1 MYGYLK
7 PYSVNASTEVRRRY
21 KQYYCSLCHALWK
34 NYGQMS
40 RLIVSYDIT
49 FIAVLLD
56 QFFTL
61 PDGKISCL
69 KKSQTPQSEENWK
82 KLAAMSIM
90 MVASKIEDDILD
102 EKSTKARIAK
112 AILGKTI
119 KKVKADFPKAYD
131 TMLVYMK
138 VFNQRESTKANVY
151 ILSDCF
157 ADVIIRTLQELFSN
171 ISLMNISILRHVS
184 RWVYFI
190 DAVDDL
196 DQDLKEGKMNPF
208 ADIADSKH
216 NLICQHDGYI
226 GSFIDK
232 CAKELLESTK
242 TDFDSATLEHKVI
255 ANIIDGT
262 IPEVTY
268 KVFSDAPYYPR
279 SSAVK
284 TIMRKGVLYG

>member
-7 PYSVNASTEVRRRY
+7 PYSVNASAEVRRLY

-49 FIAVLLD
+49 FIAVLLN

-61 PDGKISCL
+61 PNGKISCL
-69 KKSQTPQSEENWK
+69 KKIQTPQSEENWK

-112 AILGKTI
+112 AVLGNTI
-119 KKVKADFPKAYD
+119 KKAKADYPRAYD
-131 TMLVYMK
+131 SMLVYMK
-138 VFNQRESTKANVY
+138 AFNQREATKADIYV
-151 ILSDCF
+151 LSDCF
-157 ADVIIRTLQELFSN
+157 ADVIIHTLQELFPG
-171 ISLMNISILRHVS
+171 ISIMNISILRHVS

-208 ADIADSKH
+208 ADFADSKR
-216 NLICQHDGYI
+216 NLISRHTEYI

-232 CAKELLESTK
+232 CTRELLASTT
-242 TDFDSATLEHKVI
+242 TDFDSTTLEHKVI

-268 KVFSDAPYYPR
+268 KVFSEAPYYPR
-279 SSAVK
+279 SSTVK
-284 TIMRKGVLYG
+284 TIIRKGVLYG

>member
-7 PYSVNASTEVRRRY
+7 PYSVNASAEVRRQY

-61 PDGKISCL
+61 PNGKISCL
-69 KKSQTPQSEENWK
+69 KKCRTPQSEDNWK

-102 EKSTKARIAK
+102 EKSIKAHIAK
-112 AILGKTI
+112 AALGNTI
-119 KKVKADFPKAYD
+119 NKVKADYPQAYN

-138 VFNQRESTKANVY
+138 AFNQKEAAKANIYV
-151 ILSDCF
+151 LSDGF
-157 ADVIIRTLQELFSN
+157 ADVIIQTLQILFSN
-171 ISLMNISILRHVS
+171 ISTMNIAILRHVS

-216 NLICQHDGYI
+216 NLISQHSEYI

-232 CAKELLESTK
+232 CTRELLEST
-242 TDFDSATLEHKVI
+242 TSGFDSTTLENKVI

-268 KVFSDAPYYPR
+268 KVFSEAPYYPR
-279 SSAVK
+279 NSSVK